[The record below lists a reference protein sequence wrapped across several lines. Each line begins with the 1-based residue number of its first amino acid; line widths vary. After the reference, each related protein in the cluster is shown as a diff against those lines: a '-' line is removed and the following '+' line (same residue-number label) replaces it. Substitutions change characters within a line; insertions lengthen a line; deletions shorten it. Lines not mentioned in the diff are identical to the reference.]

1 MSRRATKYLV
11 PGLTLLGGLALIS
24 LAVGS
29 RSIPLATTLQA
40 LQGVDLHSDAALIVR
55 QLRLPRTLVALLA
68 GGALGVAGALLQAL
82 ARNPLAEPGLL
93 GVNGG
98 AALAVMIGVVLLD
111 LSSAD
116 QFMWSAFAGAALA
129 AVTVCLLGQVS
140 RGEPLRL
147 VLAGAGLSMVL
158 ASLMG
163 ILVFNT
169 PPEVFD
175 RFRLWAAGSLASS
188 GLAGLGGPA
197 LAMGVG
203 LFVAL
208 AIAPSL
214 NALALGR
221 EVGAALGAN
230 LKVIW
235 LMAFIAIVLLA
246 GAATALAGPIAFIG
260 LVAPHVAR
268 WLAGPDQRVLLPWAA
283 LIGAVLLLAAD
294 VFGRLVAA
302 PEEIAAG
309 IVTLLLGGPCFIL
322 LVARLRPVHA

>member
-1 MSRRATKYLV
+1 MSQRALRNLA
-11 PGLTLLGGLALIS
+11 PGLLLLGLLALTS

-29 RSIPLATTLQA
+29 RSIPLTTTLQA

-55 QLRLPRTLVALLA
+55 QLRVPRTLVALLA
-68 GGALGVAGALLQAL
+68 GAALGVAGALLQAL

-98 AALAVMIGVVLLD
+98 AALAVMAGVVLLD
-111 LSSAD
+111 LGSAQ

-129 AVTVCLLGQVS
+129 VVTVCLLGQAS

-147 VLAGAGLSMVL
+147 VLAGAGLSMLL
-158 ASLMG
+158 ASMTG

-197 LAMGVG
+197 LAIAIG
-203 LFVAL
+203 LGVAL
-208 AIAPSL
+208 LIAPSL

-221 EVGAALGAN
+221 EVGAALGVN
-230 LKVIW
+230 LKGIW
-235 LMAFIAIVLLA
+235 LAAFASIVLLA

-268 WLAGPDQRVLLPWAA
+268 WLAGPDQRVLLPWAG
-283 LIGAVLLLAAD
+283 LIGAVLLLGAD
-294 VFGRLVAA
+294 VLGRIVAA

-322 LVARLRPVHA
+322 LVARLRPLQP